1 MTKEV
6 FNKQYSLGEFSIEQ
20 KVELIQDYIFEL
32 KQSLVYLTGGYRL
45 DVIDYLF
52 SFAYNYYRVKYN
64 SIKIA
69 VFNPEKLKRFK
80 DLNIN

>member
-6 FNKQYSLGEFSIEQ
+6 FNKQYSLGEFSFEQ

-32 KQSLVYLTGGYRL
+32 KENLVYLQGGFSR
-45 DVIDYLF
+45 DIIDLMF
-52 SFAYNYYRVKYN
+52 SYAYEYYRVKYN
-64 SIKIA
+64 SIKVVVI
-69 VFNPEKLKRFK
+69 NPEKLKRFK

>member
-6 FNKQYSLGEFSIEQ
+6 FNKQYSLGEFSLEQ

-32 KQSLVYLTGGYRL
+32 KESLVYLSGGYSYQI
-45 DVIDYLF
+45 IDYLF
-52 SFAYNYYRVKYN
+52 SFAYEYYRIKYN
-64 SIKIA
+64 SQKLVVI
-69 VFNPEKLKRFK
+69 NPEKLKRFK